1 MQGVSLF
8 ADDAQRIADP
18 YLRRAY
24 ELAERGR
31 GTTSPNPIV
40 GCVIV
45 RDGAVVGEGYH
56 ERAGDDHAE
65 AAALKAAG
73 PAAAGAT
80 AYVTLEPCN
89 HFGKTPPCT
98 QALIRAGVREV
109 VIGMR
114 DPNPDVSGGG
124 ADALADAGVAVR
136 FADDPSPFERQNE
149 AWLHRL
155 RTGRPFVTAKVAL
168 SLDGKPAL
176 TVGRR
181 ARITGAG
188 GANATMLLRRRSAA
202 VAVGANTASVDD
214 PQLTVRDESGAPAD
228 RQPARIVLARTS
240 VPRPTLGML
249 QDGLGPVFLVVSD
262 RADERCLQEFSRAGG
277 TVARYAYAGGLG
289 AALVAVASL
298 GFDDLL
304 VEAGPSLLTALHRE
318 RLVDRLAIV
327 TAGGFA
333 GNAAPPAYLGPADAV
348 ASDLDHPYRAEEC
361 AVLEDDVVVTWVPRT
376 RDQGR
381 SG

>member
-8 ADDAQRIADP
+8 ADDAQSIADP
-18 YLRRAY
+18 FLRRAY

-31 GTTSPNPIV
+31 GSTSPNPLV

-45 RDGAVVGEGYH
+45 RDGVVVAEGFH
-56 ERAGDDHAE
+56 ERAGGDHAE

-89 HFGKTPPCT
+89 HFGKTPPCV
-98 QALIRAGVREV
+98 QALVRAGVREV

-124 ADALADAGVAVR
+124 AEALADAGVVVR

-155 RTGRPFVTAKVAL
+155 RTGRPFVTAKAAL

-181 ARITGAG
+181 ARITGTG
-188 GANATMLLRRRSAA
+188 GSRATMLLRRRSSA

-214 PQLTVRDESGAPAD
+214 PQLTVRDESGSAVE
-228 RQPARIVLARTS
+228 RQPARIVLSRTS

-249 QDGLGPVFLVVSD
+249 RDGHGPVYLVVSD
-262 RADERCLQEFSRAGG
+262 RADERCIQEFRRAGG
-277 TVARYAYAGGLG
+277 TVTQYPYAEGLP

-304 VEAGPSLLTALHRE
+304 VEVGPSLLTALHRE
-318 RLVDRLAIV
+318 RLIDRLAVV

-333 GNAAPPAYLGPADAV
+333 GNAAPPAYLGPADAA

-361 AVLEDDVVVTWVPRT
+361 AVFEDDVVVTWVPRA
-376 RDQGR
+376 RDLGR
-381 SG
+381 SS